1 MAARYIVYISKS
13 IRKSLLHIP
22 SPWSGRI
29 EKAINMLEEDPCYG
43 EKMIGS
49 LKGKRKIRVWPYR
62 IVYEADL
69 KKKIIIIVEIGHRGS
84 VSYD

>member
-1 MAARYIVYISKS
+1 MVARYIVYISKS
-13 IRKSLLHIP
+13 IRKSLLRIP
-22 SPWSGRI
+22 SPWSERI
-29 EKAINMLEEDPCYG
+29 EKTINMLEKDPCCG
-43 EKMIGS
+43 EKMIGN

-69 KKKIIIIVEIGHRGS
+69 KKKIIIIVEIGHRGN